1 VGRHPLLEA
10 LRAGR
15 SLRRILLASGSR
27 TSISPELLRLAA
39 ERNVPVVEMP
49 RERLDALAEH
59 HQGVLAE
66 AAPFA
71 YADLAE
77 LLARSDGEA
86 GPDQVAPLLLA
97 VDSLQDPQNFG
108 SLLRT
113 ALAVG
118 AKGVLLPERRAVSVT
133 AAVGRASAGA
143 IEHLRIAQVT
153 NLARALREA
162 KEHGFWI
169 VGLDVAGPQLYT
181 EAELRGPMVV
191 VVGAEGGG
199 LGRLVA
205 ETCDLLVRIP
215 MQGPLDSLNAAV
227 AGSLVLYEAY
237 RQRQSSASAS
247 S

>member
-1 VGRHPLLEA
+1 
-10 LRAGR
+10 
-15 SLRRILLASGSR
+15 
-27 TSISPELLRLAA
+27 
-39 ERNVPVVEMP
+39 
-49 RERLDALAEH
+49 LDALAEH
-59 HQGVLAE
+59 HQGVVAE
-66 AAPFA
+66 AAPFV
-71 YADLAE
+71 YAELSE
-77 LLARSDGEA
+77 LLAQSEA
-86 GPDQVAPLLLA
+86 EAPAETPFLLA

-118 AKGVLLPERRAVSVT
+118 ARGVLLPERRAVSVT
-133 AAVGRASAGA
+133 PAVGRASAGA
-143 IEHLRIAQVT
+143 IEYLRIAQVT
-153 NLARALREA
+153 NLVRSLREA
-162 KEHGFWI
+162 KDHGYWI
-169 VGLDVAGPQLYT
+169 VGLDMDGATPYCEADLQGPL
-181 EAELRGPMVV
+181 VV
-191 VVGAEGGG
+191 VVGGEGSG